1 MEEPTVVMH
10 MERRLGRIAG
20 TVPSSRHAAWTVVSS
35 DVPKRIASRMP
46 VSFKSQRL
54 SAVWT
59 VGLSFGAL
67 KSPQTGHTLRME
79 FFTLC
84 DRYDRFEAERVMG
97 AVAEA
102 VDASR
107 TPILRGQVI
116 GPLPPEA
123 GVYAM
128 YATMPRMFDADFAT
142 CETEYGPV
150 AVVWLLPIG
159 PSEEK
164 YILDEGWKKFE
175 RILFRRLDI
184 DPADWGRAPVC

>member
-10 MERRLGRIAG
+10 MERKLGRISG
-20 TVPSSRHAAWTVVSS
+20 TVPGSRHAAWTVVYS
-35 DVPKRIASRMP
+35 DVPKRIAARMP
-46 VSFKSQRL
+46 VSFKSQKL

-59 VGLSFGAL
+59 VGLSFQIL
-67 KSPQTGHTLRME
+67 KSPQTGHPLRLE

-84 DRYDRFEAERVMG
+84 DRYDRFEAERVIG

-102 VDASR
+102 VDTSR
-107 TPILRGQVI
+107 TPMLRGQVI

-123 GVYAM
+123 GVHAM
-128 YATMPRMFDADFAT
+128 YATMPRMFNEDFAT
-142 CETEYGPV
+142 CDTEYGPV

-164 YILDEGWKKFE
+164 YILDEGWKEFE
-175 RILFRRLDI
+175 RILFRRLDV
-184 DPADWGRAPVC
+184 DPADWGRSPVC